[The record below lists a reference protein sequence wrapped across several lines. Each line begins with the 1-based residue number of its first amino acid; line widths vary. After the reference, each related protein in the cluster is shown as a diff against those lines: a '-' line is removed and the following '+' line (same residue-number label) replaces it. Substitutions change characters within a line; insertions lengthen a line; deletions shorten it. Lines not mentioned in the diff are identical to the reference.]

1 MHPTLRHAVTLF
13 NRRAYFD
20 CHQTL
25 EDLWRDASADD
36 KSFYE
41 GLIRLATGLH
51 LRFNRRGTQGA
62 VNLLTQGLMRLEHYQ
77 PTHQG
82 IDVARL
88 YEDIDQHVNDLKAA
102 KTPQVGLFER
112 WRVPRIRVIE

>member
-1 MHPTLRHAVTLF
+1 MHPKLRDAITLF

-20 CHQTL
+20 CHQIL
-25 EDLWRDASADD
+25 EDLWREASEDD

-62 VNLLTQGLMRLEHYQ
+62 INLLTQGLMRLENYRPAH
-77 PTHQG
+77 HG
-82 IDVARL
+82 IDITRL
-88 YEDIDQHVNDLKAA
+88 YDDIDHHVNDLKAA

-112 WRVPRIRVIE
+112 WRVPRIRLTD